1 MVAEPSPVMDDE
13 YNDETKNEEEIE
25 EEEQGCAI
33 AIVGT
38 GACPH
43 CKRAKSA
50 LDKLG
55 VKHFDVDVDAFESEE
70 SGNEYETSKSISKMR
85 SVQIYVNGE
94 IWRGRADDRAR
105 ISLMEKI
112 RIEDDGEERGLF
124 LPEIIVREL

>member
-1 MVAEPSPVMDDE
+1 MKEVFGGKGDAQRLSVVAEPSPVMDDE

-55 VKHFDVDVDAFESEE
+55 VKQF
-70 SGNEYETSKSISKMR
+70 R
-85 SVQIYVNGE
+85 
-94 IWRGRADDRAR
+94 RRCGRVRTR
-105 ISLMEKI
+105 
-112 RIEDDGEERGLF
+112 RERGTNTETL
-124 LPEIIVREL
+124 EIDLEDAEAYHRFTSTGK

>member
-13 YNDETKNEEEIE
+13 YNDETKNEEEE

-55 VKHFDVDVDAFESEE
+55 VKHFDVDVDAFEREE
-70 SGNEYETSKSISKMR
+70 SGERILKLSKSISKMR
-85 SVQIYVNGE
+85 SVPQIYVNGE
-94 IWRGRADDRAR
+94 IIGGADELMIALEDG
-105 ISLMEKI
+105 SLMELSGVNWDQI
-112 RIEDDGEERGLF
+112 
-124 LPEIIVREL
+124 RELSQTNQI

>member
-1 MVAEPSPVMDDE
+1 MDDE
-13 YNDETKNEEEIE
+13 YNDETKNEEEE

-55 VKHFDVDVDAFESEE
+55 FPCK
-70 SGNEYETSKSISKMR
+70 GK
-85 SVQIYVNGE
+85 
-94 IWRGRADDRAR
+94 GRTTNQNVFNV
-105 ISLMEKI
+105 I
-112 RIEDDGEERGLF
+112 R
-124 LPEIIVREL
+124 

>member
-1 MVAEPSPVMDDE
+1 MEERGDAQRLSVVAEPSPVMDDE
-13 YNDETKNEEEIE
+13 YNDETKNEEENE

-55 VKHFDVDVDAFESEE
+55 VKHFDVDVDAFE
-70 SGNEYETSKSISKMR
+70 
-85 SVQIYVNGE
+85 
-94 IWRGRADDRAR
+94 RG
-105 ISLMEKI
+105 
-112 RIEDDGEERGLF
+112 
-124 LPEIIVREL
+124 